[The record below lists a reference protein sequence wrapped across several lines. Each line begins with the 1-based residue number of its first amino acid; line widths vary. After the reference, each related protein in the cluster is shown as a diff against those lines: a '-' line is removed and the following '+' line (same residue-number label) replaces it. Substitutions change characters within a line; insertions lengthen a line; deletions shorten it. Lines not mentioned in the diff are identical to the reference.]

1 MNALKTMIAAAAT
14 AAAFIPLGAVQAATV
29 DVVQAP
35 SGFFVPTDA
44 QKYDSPYY
52 NYVGTWDWVHG
63 AISEMIASAE
73 LLIAAF
79 DVDFDGAPGYTG
91 ERDEIFA
98 MDDGI
103 WTSLGFLQGGND
115 IWAFST
121 FTLGSNFFDDI
132 ADGLQISMNIDTTNQ
147 GWAVTLAKS
156 VITTNGAT
164 PPPPTPGEVP
174 LPAAGWLL
182 FAGLGGLAAMRRRK
196 QG

>member
-1 MNALKTMIAAAAT
+1 MNIVRTTLAAAT
-14 AAAFIPLGAVQAATV
+14 LALASTGGIQAATV
-29 DVVQAP
+29 DVVEAP
-35 SGFFVPTDA
+35 TGFFVPTDVE
-44 QKYDSPYY
+44 KYDSPFY
-52 NYVGTWDWVHG
+52 NYAGTWDWVHN
-63 AISEMIASAE
+63 AIAGVITTAE

-79 DVDFDGAPGYTG
+79 DVDFDGSPGFTG

-103 WTSLGFLQGGND
+103 WTSLGFLQGGSD
-115 IWAFST
+115 IWAFTT

-132 ADGLQISMNIDTTNQ
+132 ASGLQVQMNIDTTSQ

-156 VITTNGAT
+156 VITTDGAV
-164 PPPPTPGEVP
+164 PPPPTPGAVP

-182 FAGLGGLAAMRRRK
+182 FAGLGGLAALRRRK

>member
-1 MNALKTMIAAAAT
+1 MNGLKVTLAAAT
-14 AAAFIPLGAVQAATV
+14 VALVSAGSLQAATI

-35 SGFFVPTDA
+35 TGFFVPTDLE
-44 QKYDSPYY
+44 KYDSPYY
-52 NYVGTWDWVHG
+52 NYNGTWDWVHG
-63 AISEMIASAE
+63 AIAGAITTAE

-79 DVDFDGAPGYTG
+79 DVDFDDIPGFTG

-103 WTSLGFLQGGND
+103 WSSLGFLQGGND

-132 ADGLQISMNIDTTNQ
+132 AGGLQVKMNIDTTNQ

-156 VITTNGAT
+156 VITTDGAT
-164 PPPPTPGEVP
+164 PPPPTPGAVP